1 MKNWLKKTWNW
12 LLGKTTVDEK
22 VVEVIKE
29 VKKDIEVIKV
39 RTKKFTEDVK
49 DVVTDTSKKNT
60 SKSTA
65 KKNTSKS
72 TAKKN
77 TPTSSGSGSASA
89 GNLTPKPNTK
99 KRYYKKPTVKK

>member
-60 SKSTA
+60 SKST
-65 KKNTSKS
+65 T
-72 TAKKN
+72 KKN
-77 TPTSSGSGSASA
+77 TPTSSTSGSASA

>member
-60 SKSTA
+60 SKSTT
-65 KKNTSKS
+65 KKNTS
-72 TAKKN
+72 N
-77 TPTSSGSGSASA
+77 SSGSGSASA
-89 GNLTPKPNTK
+89 GNLNPKPNTK